1 MGTSPTRGRGAGGRQ
16 APGKKKVKVRV
27 EYPLLWVTQPH
38 LSQGAMARSSVML
51 AALAM
56 VACVAAAPAAAVSP
70 EAKIAMVTNKAPLA
84 TSNGTHTWKVCRE
97 PGAGSKGPD
106 ANLARGR
113 PAQELCVP
121 AGQTRAFRLLFVLH
135 PLPFFAG
142 ENQRI

>member
-1 MGTSPTRGRGAGGRQ
+1 M
-16 APGKKKVKVRV
+16 
-27 EYPLLWVTQPH
+27 LWVTQPH

-113 PAQELCVP
+113 PGARALCAGGADACVSLAFLCSTLSLFSP
-121 AGQTRAFRLLFVLH
+121 ARTNASDCHAPLRWVVGDRRGRL
-135 PLPFFAG
+135 
-142 ENQRI
+142 

>member
-1 MGTSPTRGRGAGGRQ
+1 MTH
-16 APGKKKVKVRV
+16 
-27 EYPLLWVTQPH
+27 LLWVTQPH

-113 PAQELCVP
+113 PGARALC
-121 AGQTRAFRLLFVLH
+121 AGGADACVSLAFCA
-135 PLPFFAG
+135 PPSPFFRRREPTHLTVMRPCG
-142 ENQRI
+142 G